1 MRTKNNVFVSLSA
14 GAQQTLALDVV
25 KRRRIE
31 ACGILI
37 GTIDSAGNW
46 LVETAIPLRN
56 IHDSPSYFEFAPED
70 LLAVELAY
78 PGKIVGAYHSH
89 PSGYARPSQTDRQN
103 MQRVN
108 ESQRIPW
115 AWLIICGP
123 FPSEPFDASQQCW
136 TLSASSI
143 LAYHHYPGEGLHSI
157 SVHFSQDEG

>member
-1 MRTKNNVFVSLSA
+1 MRTKNNVYVSLSA
-14 GAQQTLALDVV
+14 GAQKTLALDAV

-37 GTIDSAGNW
+37 GTIDSAGSW
-46 LVETAIPLRN
+46 LIETAIPLRN
-56 IHDSPSYFEFAPED
+56 IHDSPTYFEFAPED
-70 LLAVELAY
+70 LLAVELAN

-123 FPSEPFDASQQCW
+123 FPSEPVNASQHRW
-136 TLSASSI
+136 SLPASSI
-143 LAYHHYPGEGLHSI
+143 LAYHHFPGEGLRAVPVLFAS
-157 SVHFSQDEG
+157 

>member
-1 MRTKNNVFVSLSA
+1 MRTKKNVYVSLSHDA
-14 GAQQTLALDVV
+14 LQTLSLDVV
-25 KRRRIE
+25 KRQRIE
-31 ACGILI
+31 ACGIMI
-37 GTIDSAGNW
+37 GTINSAGNW
-46 LVETAIPLRN
+46 LVESAIPLRN

-70 LLAVELAY
+70 LLAIELAY

-115 AWLIICGP
+115 VWLIICGP
-123 FPSEPFDASQQCW
+123 FPAEPVNASQQRW

-143 LAYHHYPGEGLHSI
+143 LAFHHYSDEGLHSI
-157 SVHFSQDEG
+157 PVLFAS

>member
-1 MRTKNNVFVSLSA
+1 MRTKNDVFVSLSLD
-14 GAQQTLALDVV
+14 AQQTLALDVI

-37 GTIDSAGNW
+37 GTIDPAGNW
-46 LVETAIPLRN
+46 LVKSAIPLRN

-70 LLAVELAY
+70 LLATELAN
-78 PGKIVGAYHSH
+78 PGKIIGAYHSH

-123 FPSEPFDASQQCW
+123 FPAEPFDASQQRW
-136 TLSASSI
+136 SLSASSI
-143 LAYHHYPGEGLHSI
+143 LAFHHYAGEGLHA
-157 SVHFSQDEG
+157 VPVRLSQDKG

>member
-1 MRTKNNVFVSLSA
+1 MRTKNDVYVSLSLD
-14 GAQQTLALDVV
+14 AQQALALDVV

-37 GTIDSAGNW
+37 GTIDPAGNW
-46 LVETAIPLRN
+46 LVESAIPLRN
-56 IHDSPSYFEFAPED
+56 IHDSPTYFEFAPED
-70 LLAVELAY
+70 LLAIELAY

-115 AWLIICGP
+115 VWLIVRGP
-123 FPSEPFDASQQCW
+123 FPSEPLDSSHQPW
-136 TLSASSI
+136 SLSAASI
-143 LAYHHYPGEGLHSI
+143 LAYHHFPGEGLHTI
-157 SVHFSQDEG
+157 PVHLSS